1 MAECSEQPTSRI
13 GIQHLVVHTD
23 GRDVGAQRSQ
33 EQHARGL
40 KRPCQDLSPVQST
53 PTPKKSRNS
62 FWATVMESSE
72 ASSVDTSNVG
82 SAMSTAATALTT
94 AAPKTIPTGARQ
106 QAAPLASDPADFDT
120 AHVLSSLRFNRGRS
134 GLDLPAAPAFQA
146 SVGSPLSVVTDS
158 DEVQSHLLPE
168 FEKSEHSTDPEDA
181 EEDPVHDVSQHWDST
196 KPKLHACQDC
206 GSSFARSSHLRLHV
220 GTVHE
225 MKKPYRCDEPSCGAL
240 FGHVSSKYRHF
251 RTVHL
256 KRRDFQ
262 CTQCGLS
269 FGEKSGLRKH
279 ELSVHIGSRPHQCN
293 QCGFRFSFRL
303 HLQQHIATVH
313 EKLRPFSCDVCGHT
327 FGQRSSL
334 NRHMRQICCKDNR

>member
-1 MAECSEQPTSRI
+1 MNECRELRGGRM
-13 GIQHLVVHTD
+13 GIESLLVQSNCEMTGHD
-23 GRDVGAQRSQ
+23 AQIITMT
-33 EQHARGL
+33 GL
-40 KRPCQDLSPVQST
+40 KRPYQDISPAQCT
-53 PTPKKSRNS
+53 PTPKKSRS
-62 FWATVMESSE
+62 FWATVMENATGTNEKHEEIKSTESRSLRFGQE
-72 ASSVDTSNVG
+72 PSQNVFSNRV
-82 SAMSTAATALTT
+82 
-94 AAPKTIPTGARQ
+94 
-106 QAAPLASDPADFDT
+106 DFDT
-120 AHVLSSLRFNRGRS
+120 AHVLSSLRFKS
-134 GLDLPAAPAFQA
+134 EPAELSIPGIA
-146 SVGSPLSVVTDS
+146 SRREVLGSPLSVVTDS
-158 DEVQSHLLPE
+158 DQSPPLCQPDAENSKLAV
-168 FEKSEHSTDPEDA
+168 DPE
-181 EEDPVHDVSQHWDST
+181 ETKNGVTGETQWDLVKT
-196 KPKLHACQDC
+196 KAHACHDC

-240 FGHVSSKYRHF
+240 FGHVSSKYRHY

-279 ELSVHIGSRPHQCN
+279 ELSVHIGSRPHQCD

-313 EKLRPFSCDVCGHT
+313 EKRRPFSCDVCGHT

-334 NRHMRQICCKDNR
+334 NRHMRQICRKDSR